1 MSELLQPD
9 LCILGGGAAG
19 ATLAV
24 EAAARGL
31 SVVLVEKREIG
42 GTKHAVR
49 TPAHAL
55 LETSRFLGMIGKAE
69 RFGIELAPP
78 QVNFARVQARNAV
91 LLTALAHN
99 ETEARLEA
107 LNVRII
113 RARGQFGARDRLDAG
128 GFEIKAGHFVVATGA
143 TAKLPSVRGFD
154 LIRPLTYSSLCALKA
169 VPPHLIVL
177 GDDPFGLA
185 LAQAFR
191 RFGAKV
197 TILSE
202 TKIFGGVDDELAV
215 PVRAQFEREGIAV
228 HEGVTLSHV
237 EPAGEGLRFVLAGAS
252 AGESHDTMVFE
263 ATHLVPAFGGSPVVE
278 GLGLAAAEVQYDAR
292 GIVVEHAPRTSNRKV
307 FAIGAVVR
315 GARPSL
321 SAESEAAYVL
331 AALFGHKG
339 ACAMP
344 AVDFVATDPEIAVV
358 GLSEAEARARYAK
371 IRILRW
377 PFSETDAGHFQRS
390 KCGHVKIVTTADG
403 TIVGAGI
410 AGSGA
415 GELINLCSLAIS
427 KGMTA
432 AELASTM
439 LPYPVLSD
447 APRRAAG
454 SFRPGRRVG
463 TWLRQSVRQLCRVG

>member
-19 ATLAV
+19 ATLAA

-31 SVVLVEKREIG
+31 SVVLVEKRDIG
-42 GTKHAVR
+42 GAKRAVQA
-49 TPAHAL
+49 PAHAL
-55 LETSRFLGMIGKAE
+55 LETARFLGVIGKAE
-69 RFGIELAPP
+69 RYGIELGAP
-78 QVNFARVQARNAV
+78 QVSFARVQARNA
-91 LLTALAHN
+91 ALVAAVARN

-107 LNVRII
+107 LNVKII

-128 GFEIKAGHFVVATGA
+128 GFEIMAGHFVVATGA
-143 TAKLPSVRGFD
+143 VMKPPAVRGFD
-154 LIRPLTYSSLCALKA
+154 LIRPLTYASLCALKS

-202 TKIFGGVDDELAV
+202 TKIFGGVDDELAA

-237 EPAGEGLRFVLAGAS
+237 EPEGEGLRFVLAGAS
-252 AGESHDTMVFE
+252 AGESRDTMVFE
-263 ATHLVPAFGGSPVVE
+263 ATHLVSALGVSPVVE
-278 GLGLAAAEVQYDAR
+278 GLGLAAADVHYDAR
-292 GIVVEHAPRTSNRKV
+292 GIVVDHAPRTSNRRV

-321 SAESEAAYVL
+321 SAESEAARVL
-331 AALFGHKG
+331 GALFGRKG
-339 ACAMP
+339 ALAAP
-344 AVDFVATDPEIAVV
+344 AADVIATDPEIAVA
-358 GLSEAEARARYAK
+358 GLSEAEALARFAE
-371 IRILRW
+371 IRVLRW
-377 PFSETDAGHFQRS
+377 PFSETDAAHFQRS
-390 KCGHVKIVTTADG
+390 KSGHVKILTTADG

-415 GELINLCSLAIS
+415 RELINLCSLAIS
-427 KGMTA
+427 TGMTA
-432 AELASTM
+432 AELSSVM

-454 SFRPGRRVG
+454 GFRPGGRVG
-463 TWLRQSVRQLCRVG
+463 TWLRQGLRQLCRVG

>member
-1 MSELLQPD
+1 MSETLQPD

-19 ATLAV
+19 ATLAA

-42 GTKHAVR
+42 GSTLAVR
-49 TPAHAL
+49 EPAHAL
-55 LETSRFLGMIGKAE
+55 LETSRFLGSIGKAE
-69 RFGIELAPP
+69 RYGIELAAP
-78 QVNFARVQARNAV
+78 QVSFARVQAQNAALV
-91 LLTALAHN
+91 AALARN

-128 GFEIKAGHFVVATGA
+128 GFEIKAGHFVIATGA
-143 TAKLPSVRGFD
+143 AMKPPAVRGFD
-154 LIRPLTYSSLCALKA
+154 LIRPLTYASLCALKA

-185 LAQAFR
+185 LAQAFH

-202 TKIFGGVDDELAV
+202 TRIFGSVDDELAA

-237 EPAGEGLRFVLAGAS
+237 EPDGEGLRLVLAGAS
-252 AGESHDTMVFE
+252 AGESRDKMVFE
-263 ATHLVPAFGGSPVVE
+263 ATHLVSALGLSPVVE
-278 GLGLAAAEVQYDAR
+278 GLGLAAAGVSYDAR
-292 GIVVEHAPRTSNRKV
+292 GIVVDRAPRTSNRKV

-321 SAESEAAYVL
+321 SAQSEAARVL
-331 AALFGHKG
+331 GALIGHKG
-339 ACAMP
+339 TLDAP
-344 AVDFVATDPEIAVV
+344 TVELVATDPKIAIA
-358 GLSEAEARARYAK
+358 GLSEAEARARFAK
-371 IRILRW
+371 IRVLRW
-377 PFSETDAGHFQRS
+377 PFSETDAAHFQHS
-390 KCGHVKIVTTADG
+390 KSGHIKIVTTADG
-403 TIVGAGI
+403 MIIGAGI

-427 KGMTA
+427 KAMTA
-432 AELASTM
+432 TELASIM

-454 SFRPGRRVG
+454 DFRPAGRVG
-463 TWLRQSVRQLCRVG
+463 AWLRQSLRQLCRVG